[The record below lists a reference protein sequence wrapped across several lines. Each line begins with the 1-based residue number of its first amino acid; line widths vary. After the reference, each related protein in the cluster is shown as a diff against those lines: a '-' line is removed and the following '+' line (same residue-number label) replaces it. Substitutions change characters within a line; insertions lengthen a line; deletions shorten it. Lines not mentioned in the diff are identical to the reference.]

1 MKYKKYNLEFFGLC
15 NECTVNKWV
24 QFL

>member
-15 NECTVNKWV
+15 NDCTVNKWV